1 MAKGVTGRAEVL
13 PCPVGCGPLRPFDVP
28 AKPRPVAVDVCPSCG
43 GAWFDAG
50 EVQAVASAGVAP
62 RRDAA
67 PAAAKARAEP
77 SPAAPAPEDLDAEDA
92 EPTRGWYLLAT
103 LTGLPLEGYN
113 PVYRKPVVTWALVGA
128 CALVFGVQW
137 LVGPSMVERYGLVPQ
152 LLVSRGESPVRL
164 LGSMFLH
171 GDLLHLLG
179 NLYFLKVFGDN
190 VEDRL
195 GRGWYLGFY
204 LASGLGASGL
214 YVALSASSTAPAIGA
229 SGAIAG
235 ALGAYLVFFP
245 RARVRLVPVLSVAAS
260 VIVGALFFSGPY
272 PALSAVVVIAVL
284 LCGLPALALYSR
296 GSDLALLRPVQLRA
310 MYYLPLWFLWQ
321 VVSAAR
327 GTGGVAWWAHIGGFV
342 TGMALAKVLAA
353 FVKDPRVGA
362 TES

>member
-1 MAKGVTGRAEVL
+1 
-13 PCPVGCGPLRPFDVP
+13 
-28 AKPRPVAVDVCPSCG
+28 
-43 GAWFDAG
+43 
-50 EVQAVASAGVAP
+50 
-62 RRDAA
+62 
-67 PAAAKARAEP
+67 
-77 SPAAPAPEDLDAEDA
+77 
-92 EPTRGWYLLAT
+92 
-103 LTGLPLEGYN
+103 
-113 PVYRKPVVTWALVGA
+113 VVTWGLVAA

-137 LVGPSMVERYGLVPQ
+137 LVGPSLIDRYALVPH
-152 LLVSRGESPVRL
+152 LLVSRGESPARL

-179 NLYFLKVFGDN
+179 NLYVLKVFGDN

-204 LASGLGASGL
+204 LASGLGAAGL
-214 YVALSASSTAPAIGA
+214 YVALSASSTVPAIGA

-235 ALGAYLVFFP
+235 ALGAYVVFFP

-284 LCGLPALALYSR
+284 LCALPALALYSR
-296 GSDLALLRPVQLRA
+296 GSDLTLLRPIQLRA

-327 GTGGVAWWAHIGGFV
+327 GTGGVAWWAHVGGFV
-342 TGMALAKVLAA
+342 TGAALALGVGRRLA
-353 FVKDPRVGA
+353 DPRVGV
-362 TES
+362 TGT